1 MMSQSCFYACRK
13 ILYPGHMLAQ
23 GCTGVYRL
31 RLTELI
37 LGINMHVPIS
47 L

>member
-1 MMSQSCFYACRK
+1 MSQTLLYACRK

-23 GCTGVYRL
+23 GCTGVYRP

-37 LGINMHVPIS
+37 PGINMHVPIN